1 MGVTIGRVIIFCY
14 VGVGFIL
21 LVLQPGTEGV
31 SGCANEPMPT
41 WRNHNV
47 MQAHMTTIIVEIDI
61 FSGMPNPE
69 WTLSEAS
76 AAMFLS
82 KLSGLQKTTERPRST
97 NLGYRGLVVRMS
109 QEAGLQMYFQNGLI
123 ESSDGTSSTFFLD
136 PQRSLERWLIGTGR
150 KALSHEI
157 LEVIDADL
165 QK

>member
-1 MGVTIGRVIIFCY
+1 MIFCY

-31 SGCANEPMPT
+31 SGCVNEPMLT

-47 MQAHMTTIIVEIDI
+47 MQVHMTTITVEIEI

-97 NLGYRGLVVRMS
+97 NLGYRGLVARMS
-109 QEAGLQMYFQNGLI
+109 QEAGLQMYIQNGLI

-136 PQRSLERWLIGTGR
+136 SQRSLERWLIGTGR
-150 KALSHEI
+150 KSLSHEI